1 MSKKVR
7 WGILGLG
14 SIANKFAHDLKLS
27 PNAILVSVA
36 SRDIRKAQ
44 SFGQRFQVEQCYGTY
59 EELTDDHEVDII
71 YVATPHVFHFENT
84 MMCLRKNKAVLCE
97 KPIGMN
103 AKEVAILAAEA
114 KARGLFL
121 MEAMWTRFIPATEKL
136 LSMIQ
141 RDEIGQIKHINA
153 DFGFSGD
160 REPTGRLYNKSLGG
174 GSLLDVGIYPIFL
187 STLLLDVP
195 FNVQATA
202 RMTKTGVDS
211 YCAMLF
217 DYENGATAC
226 LESSI
231 ETDMPTEARIYG
243 EKGNITIH
251 SPFYHAEKITQS
263 IFGKSESFDI
273 GYVGYGYY
281 HEIEEVSNCLNV
293 QYTESPKYPLSE
305 SLKLAKVLD
314 LIRSTIGLDYGNR
327 V

>member
-1 MSKKVR
+1 MGKKVR

-14 SIANKFAHDLKLS
+14 KIADKFAHDLKLS
-27 PNAILVSVA
+27 KNAALLSVA
-36 SRDIRKAQ
+36 SREVRKAQ
-44 SFGQRFQVEQCYGTY
+44 AFGQQFNVEKCYGTY
-59 EELTDDHEVDII
+59 EELVDDPEIDII

-84 MMCLRKNKAVLCE
+84 MMCLKKNKAVLCE

-103 AKEVAILAAEA
+103 ANELAVLAAEA
-114 KARGLFL
+114 KARDLFL

-141 RDEIGQIKHINA
+141 RDEIGQIKHIKA

-160 REPTGRLYNKSLGG
+160 VEPTGRLYNKSLGG

-187 STLLLDVP
+187 SMLFLGVP

-217 DYENGATAC
+217 DYENGAKAC

-231 ETDMPTEARIYG
+231 ESDTPTEARIYG

-251 SPFYHAEKITQS
+251 SPFYHAEKITLSVLGKCES
-263 IFGKSESFDI
+263 IDI
-273 GYVGYGYY
+273 GYVGNGYY
-281 HEIEEVSNCLNV
+281 HEIEEVNTCL
-293 QYTESPKYPLSE
+293 QGQLMESPKFPLSE
-305 SLKLAKVLD
+305 SLKLANVLD
-314 LIRSTIGLDYGNR
+314 LVRTNIGLNYMDS
-327 V
+327 